1 MDDGVAHAG
10 YPSNVWMDVM
20 SLDEI
25 AAVLH
30 LAGCP
35 LTTKQYSA
43 LIDELMGKNK
53 EEAKRQRE
61 KFRGLIASGIINP
74 KLY

>member
-1 MDDGVAHAG
+1 MAHVG
-10 YPSNVWMDVM
+10 YSSDVRVDAM

-25 AAVLH
+25 AAALH

-35 LTTKQYSA
+35 LTAKQYSA
-43 LIDELMGKNK
+43 LIDRLMGKNK
-53 EEAKRQRE
+53 EEAQRQRE
-61 KFRGLIASGIINP
+61 KFRGLIASGIIKP